1 MDTGPIIILADDQNA
16 ATIKAASNTSPGL
29 LLLFYITIGTL
40 PLANNDTVIVN
51 VMIDVNSFSS
61 PTPDQENTTHN
72 SLINLTNTL
81 GARRLN
87 TTYYLSGESIP
98 VERLYLTYLGESPRR
113 ELAMGSMKFDEK
125 LGSMSS
131 SKQKDQLEKMKSYV
145 KACHV
150 CGGKIIEPK
159 GFKPQSLSQN
169 NATYQALADTGIVYD
184 AGFIAGLLYYPGHER
199 DTWPYLIEPYNIYA
213 VPISSYNFSG
223 EPAILSDRYAKEKRE
238 LNSSQWYELLIGKYN
253 ESSDNDEP
261 MVVVFDNLISGVDME
276 YFEAY
281 ERFIDYAT
289 ARNATF
295 VTTMELVNIS
305 SERTQAE
312 IIPNPSIKT
321 TIAEDAHKNCIIC
334 DMLEN
339 ITIENAKDEERASNA
354 SSIKPTAMPKAVMS
368 E

>member
-1 MDTGPIIILADDQNA
+1 MLLNGQSNWILF
-16 ATIKAASNTSPGL
+16 ATL
-29 LLLFYITIGTL
+29 LLLIL
-40 PLANNDTVIVN
+40 PGLSLANNDRVIVN

-61 PTPDQENTTHN
+61 PTADQENTTHN
-72 SLINLTNTL
+72 SLINLTNAL

-131 SKQKDQLEKMKSYV
+131 SKQRDQLEKMKSYV

-150 CGGKIIEPK
+150 CGGKTIEPK
-159 GFKPQSLSQN
+159 GFRPQSLSQN
-169 NATYQALADTGIVYD
+169 NATYQALADIGIVYD
-184 AGFIAGLLYYPGHER
+184 AGFIAELLYYPGHEG
-199 DTWPYLIEPYNIYA
+199 DTWPYPIEPYNIYA
-213 VPISSYNFSG
+213 VPVSSYNFSG

-238 LNSSQWYELLIGKYN
+238 LNSSQWYELLIGKFN
-253 ESSDNDEP
+253 ESSENDEP
-261 MVVVFDNLISGVDME
+261 MVVVFDNLISGVDTK

-295 VTTMELVNIS
+295 VTTMELVNMS
-305 SERTQAE
+305 SERAQAE
-312 IIPNPSIKT
+312 IPHNSSSKT
-321 TIAEDAHKNCIIC
+321 TIDEDIHKKCIIC
-334 DMLEN
+334 ETLEN
-339 ITIENAKDEERASNA
+339 ITIENAEDEEKASNA